1 MGAFTYTNTVL
12 QTLST
17 KGKLR
22 QDPDGYYDVILGG
35 FDVHN
40 SAGDYYDFDSA
51 KAHFDNASEFM
62 RRISS
67 GSLYGEMGHPRMT
80 PGMSKSEWIVRIL
93 TIDEKNRSHHIK
105 EVHIDNTSFKGK
117 DGRPMV
123 TIFGRIKPI
132 MVELEKSLDNEHE
145 NTAFSIRCL
154 THNHFE
160 PARGCLVR
168 SLTKPVTWDY
178 VIEPGIFN
186 ATKYHTPTLESIAI
200 DGFDDSDIYKAIN
213 FVNENYGGME
223 SASLIKDL
231 NSLIKPVTKPDLSL
245 KFNPTLPASCRWR

>member
-1 MGAFTYTNTVL
+1 MGAFTYTNTIL
-12 QTLST
+12 HTLST

-40 SAGDYYDFDSA
+40 SAGDFYDFASA

-67 GSLYGEMGHPRMT
+67 GSLYGEMGHPVMT
-80 PGMSKSEWIVRIL
+80 PGMSKAEWIVRIL
-93 TIDEKNRSHHIK
+93 TIDPGNRSHHIR
-105 EVHIDNTSFKGK
+105 EVHMDDTSFKGK
-117 DGRPMV
+117 DGEPMV

-132 MVELEKSLDNEHE
+132 MESLEKSLDNEHE

-160 PARGCLVR
+160 ASRGCMVR

-186 ATKYHTPTLESIAI
+186 ATKYHTPTLEHLAI
-200 DGFDDSDIYKAIN
+200 DGFEDMDVRQAIN
-213 FVNENYGGME
+213 FVRENYSGME
-223 SASLIKDL
+223 SASIIKELNDLIV
-231 NSLIKPVTKPDLSL
+231 PVKKSDLSL
-245 KFNPTLPASCRWR
+245 NFNPRIPASRNWR